1 MLGISASRRE
11 GGLGPPSRVA
21 TAAGNLVASRS
32 EGGRSPPQLA
42 SAEQWGTFR
51 PKAEASNQA
60 GMPVEG
66 ITASRREGG
75 LGPPSRVA
83 TAAGNLVASRSVGGR
98 SPPHLASAEQ
108 WGTFRPKAEASNQAG
123 MPLGGGPPSTS
134 AVAGEQGERR
144 EKREKEIEWDQDPFW
159 PAERAREGDRERDI
173 YK

>member
-1 MLGISASRRE
+1 MHCCQVRGKSISK
-11 GGLGPPSRVA
+11 LP
-21 TAAGNLVASRS
+21 L
-32 EGGRSPPQLA
+32 
-42 SAEQWGTFR
+42 
-51 PKAEASNQA
+51 
-60 GMPVEG
+60 G

-108 WGTFRPKAEASNQAG
+108 RGTFRPKAEASNQAG

-144 EKREKEIEWDQDPFW
+144 RKREKEIEWDQDPFW
-159 PAERAREGDRERDI
+159 PAERAREGPWGGGGREGMQERAGASRRESDI
-173 YK
+173 SLSQQAN